1 MKKVLKLVYVF
12 VVIISLAACNNND
25 TPSTGNLIVDLAGL
39 EELGSDFVYE
49 GWLIVNGS
57 PVSTGTFSS
66 VSFPQSFTVGI
77 NDLNTASKFV
87 LTIEPAGETGT
98 AAATPAA
105 TKLLAGD
112 FSGNSATVNS
122 DNVVVA
128 SNSVIT
134 TLGESWGKYI
144 LATATDS
151 DDSNEASGVWFLDN
165 SSGSPAVGL
174 GLPTLTDGWK
184 YEGWVVLNGTPVST
198 GTFTD
203 PASADDNAATSPYK
217 GRTGNGPGYPGEDY
231 LIGSAAGVNFPTDL
245 KGATVVVSV
254 EPYPDNSAAPFALK
268 PLAHMVPANAMNH
281 TVITMGAGPLS
292 ILTGSVFR

>member
-12 VVIISLAACNNND
+12 LVIISFAACNSNDDD
-25 TPSTGNLIVDLAGL
+25 TPTTGSLIVDLTGL

-57 PVSTGTFSS
+57 PVSTGTFTS

-77 NDLNTASKFV
+77 NDLNTATKFV
-87 LTIEPAGETGT
+87 LSIEPAVDPDP
-98 AAATPAA
+98 APAA

-112 FSGNSATVNS
+112 FSGNSASITSTGIVGDFS
-122 DNVVVA
+122 D
-128 SNSVIT
+128 
-134 TLGESWGKYI
+134 SWGKYI
-144 LATATDS
+144 LATPTDAN
-151 DDSNEASGVWFLDN
+151 DSNEASGVWFLDN
-165 SSGSPAVGL
+165 TSGSPAVGL

-203 PASADDNAATSPYK
+203 PESADDNAASSPYK
-217 GRTGNGPGYPGEDY
+217 GKVGNGPGFPGEDY
-231 LIGSAAGVNFPTDL
+231 VMGSAAGVNFPTDL

-254 EPYPDNSAAPFALK
+254 EPYPDNSPAPFALK
-268 PLAHMVPANAMNH
+268 PLAHVVPANAMNH
-281 TVITMGAGPLS
+281 TVLTMGTGPLTV
-292 ILTGSVFR
+292 ITGTVLR